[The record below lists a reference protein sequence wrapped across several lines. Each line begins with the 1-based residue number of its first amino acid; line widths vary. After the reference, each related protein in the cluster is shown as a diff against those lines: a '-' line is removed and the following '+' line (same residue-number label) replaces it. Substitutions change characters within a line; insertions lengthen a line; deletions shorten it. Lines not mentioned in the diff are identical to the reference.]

1 MLQRHLQTVSEKG
14 DQNVR
19 VDAMLQ
25 LMMNG
30 TDAKFTL
37 ERTEYRFDLCQL
49 HVTRPQHARISCG
62 KVGAQQV
69 VSVTPFRLLEFFL
82 IYTKLEG
89 LARDL
94 LAFLWYLHLHEPEC
108 AARLSFRGAQTHQQM
123 NERGEAPAHGTEFS
137 EQASQTFA
145 AHGSLFGFSSFTL
158 GEHIEFTV
166 LLKQFDV
173 HRLADF
179 LPGQIQPLLFILP
192 DLAFGR
198 SDQIKNLACGI

>member
-37 ERTEYRFDLCQL
+37 ERAKYRFDLCQL

-69 VSVTPFRLLEFFL
+69 MSVTPFRLLEFFL
-82 IYTKLEG
+82 IQTKLER
-89 LARDL
+89 LPRDL
-94 LAFLWYLHLHEPEC
+94 LAFLWYLHLHELKR
-108 AARLSFRGAQTHQQM
+108 AARCCFRGTQAHQQLDQ
-123 NERGEAPAHGTEFS
+123 RGQVAPHGTELS
-137 EQASQTFA
+137 E
-145 AHGSLFGFSSFTL
+145 
-158 GEHIEFTV
+158 
-166 LLKQFDV
+166 
-173 HRLADF
+173 
-179 LPGQIQPLLFILP
+179 
-192 DLAFGR
+192 
-198 SDQIKNLACGI
+198 